1 MNSFNF
7 VDLTHPLEGTVP
19 TWTGSCGFRS
29 EIKMD
34 YPEGCRVQQFKMHAG
49 VGTHL
54 DAPSHFFSDG
64 LNVGDLPLDRLIVP
78 AIKIDVKRK
87 VDSARYMIS
96 PEDIIDFEKKYQIPK
111 GALVLG
117 DTGWG
122 RYWKDK
128 ERYRNQMQFPGF
140 LKETVDL
147 LLKRGIVGVGIDT
160 LSPDGSD
167 MTFPVHHRLLGA
179 GGYILENVA
188 NLDNVPEIGFYV
200 AALPLRISE
209 ATESAIRCVAFIPR

>member
-1 MNSFNF
+1 
-7 VDLTHPLEGTVP
+7 
-19 TWTGSCGFRS
+19 
-29 EIKMD
+29 
-34 YPEGCRVQQFKMHAG
+34 
-49 VGTHL
+49 
-54 DAPSHFFSDG
+54 
-64 LNVGDLPLDRLIVP
+64 
-78 AIKIDVKRK
+78 
-87 VDSARYMIS
+87 
-96 PEDIIDFEKKYQIPK
+96 
-111 GALVLG
+111 
-117 DTGWG
+117 
-122 RYWKDK
+122 
-128 ERYRNQMQFPGF
+128 MQFPGF